1 MALALL
7 SGLFSALTDLARG
20 FAFGTGYGS
29 GVRFGFEDVYPFFKG
44 NAQKV
49 MGMFGFND
57 PVIGQ
62 PSQSGFKQASGLNKF
77 IPPF

>member
-1 MALALL
+1 MVTFLASLIT
-7 SGLFSALTDLARG
+7 ALTDLARG

-44 NAQKV
+44 NAGQIIKA
-49 MGMFGFND
+49 FGLGD

-62 PSQSGFKQASGLNKF
+62 PSKSGFKQATGSNTIPF
-77 IPPF
+77 I